1 MVVTKRSIMIPVDE
15 LQPHPDNPRKDLGD
29 LTELADSIRANGIFQ
44 NLTVLRNKDPETGK
58 STVIIGHRRLAAAK
72 LAGLEKVP
80 CMVVEMDEKEQIS
93 TMLLENMQRSDLTIY
108 EQAQGFQ
115 MMLDMGETK
124 YDIAEKTGFSITT
137 IRHRLNL
144 LKLDPEELRKAEE
157 RQVTMQDMIE
167 LERISDPKLKNAA
180 LKEAGTNNFRY
191 AVEKAVAEESR
202 RAIAHAWKKL
212 FGSLGEEI
220 PYSEKTKKRQIRSY
234 YMSRSPEEQKES
246 ISKLAA
252 DNAPVY
258 WCVDQY
264 NYIYLLGEPKADA
277 PDADEAKEK
286 YRLEQQVKA
295 AKLERIREVENRA
308 KKLRLDFVKGY
319 SRHNGMTALLIE
331 LIREEP
337 EICDVNWSF
346 AAELCGVKLVP
357 EKDEDGDE
365 DVTADVFAENSDIIY
380 ALVNNPAKVLL
391 AMLAAYLEESL
402 YHTLSVHSGIG
413 EHRQNEHL
421 DRWYATLQKLGYSIS
436 DDEKA
441 MLDGTHE
448 CFGKNEEE
456 N

>member
-1 MVVTKRSIMIPVDE
+1 MTVTKRCIMIPVDE
-15 LQPHPDNPRKDLGD
+15 LQPHPDNPRKDIGD
-29 LTELADSIRANGIFQ
+29 VTELAESIKANGIFQ
-44 NLTVLRNKDPETGK
+44 NLTVLRNRDPETGK

-72 LAGLEKVP
+72 LAGL
-80 CMVVEMDEKEQIS
+80 
-93 TMLLENMQRSDLTIY
+93 
-108 EQAQGFQ
+108 
-115 MMLDMGETK
+115 
-124 YDIAEKTGFSITT
+124 
-137 IRHRLNL
+137 
-144 LKLDPEELRKAEE
+144 
-157 RQVTMQDMIE
+157 
-167 LERISDPKLKNAA
+167 
-180 LKEAGTNNFRY
+180 KEAGTNNFRY
-191 AVEKAVAEESR
+191 AVEKAVAEENR
-202 RAIAHAWKKL
+202 RVIAHAWKKL

-220 PYSEKTKKRQIRSY
+220 PYSEKTKKRQISSY

-277 PDADEAKEK
+277 PSADEVKEK

-308 KKLRLDFVKGY
+308 IKLRLDFVKGY

-346 AAELCGVKLVP
+346 AAELCGVKLAP

-380 ALVNNPAKVLL
+380 ALVNSPAKVLL
-391 AMLAAYLEESL
+391 AMLAAYLEENL
-402 YHTLSVHSGIG
+402 FHTMSVHDGIG

-448 CFGKNEEE
+448 CFMTEDN
-456 N
+456 